1 MQKSASKTELLK
13 YFDFNASAP
22 TASALIQQR
31 KKISPEAFDSL
42 FHSFSNAFFL
52 DKTLKGY
59 DPIAVDGSD
68 IYIRE
73 ILMTPI
79 PIGLPIGT
87 IKDLI

>member
-1 MQKSASKTELLK
+1 M
-13 YFDFNASAP
+13 
-22 TASALIQQR
+22 IQQR

-68 IYIRE
+68 IYVDE
-73 ILMTPI
+73 MYGQYVKGAAEVTKA
-79 PIGLPIGT
+79 GLT
-87 IKDLI
+87 SFVK

>member
-13 YFDFNASAP
+13 YFDFNASTP

-42 FHSFSNAFFL
+42 FYSFFL

-59 DPIAVDGSD
+59 DPIAVDGSY
-68 IYIRE
+68 IYVDE
-73 ILMTPI
+73 MYGQYVKGAAEVTKA
-79 PIGLPIGT
+79 GLT
-87 IKDLI
+87 SFVK